1 MQRILICKQAASPIE
16 AHIYEHLAMTKL
28 KQIMQQSGLLRQI
41 DYFALGTHYPGTGL
55 ITIDI
60 DLYTGEA
67 VNLAYD
73 LRQLQA
79 FTDNESLSLAMSQI
93 AAENDCT
100 IICNDLD
107 KLQHNMVKLNKN
119 DWQLIEEI
127 DQPLIISQLVEH
139 KFLYETDNP
148 TTSIS
153 RISCNLSHPPNSDTV
168 LLALFYYLAFVIH
181 GTVSDIANVRLGYY
195 NLSEYTKQ
203 ISQNTSCICDFA
215 ALSNLADRTKL
226 RDIYHE
232 VIRKMLEKTTLAR
245 ISRRI
250 KSFSYND
257 GKMNVPNIDMYISEI
272 GIVAGEKTWQ
282 KLAEEKT
289 ITNLLDKMILEIA

>member
-1 MQRILICKQAASPIE
+1 
-16 AHIYEHLAMTKL
+16 MTKL
-28 KQIMQQSGLLRQI
+28 KQIVQQFGLLRQI
-41 DYFALGTHYPGTGL
+41 DYFALGTHYSGTGF

-60 DLYTGEA
+60 DLYTEEA
-67 VNLAYD
+67 VNLAHD

-79 FTDNESLSLAMSQI
+79 FTDNESLNLAMSQI

-107 KLQHNMVKLNKN
+107 KLQHNIAKLNKN
-119 DWQLIEEI
+119 DWQSIEEI
-127 DQPLIISQLVEH
+127 DQPLIISQIAEH
-139 KFLYETDNP
+139 KFLYETDDP
-148 TTSIS
+148 TASIS
-153 RISCNLSHPPNSDTV
+153 RISCTLKQPPNSNAT

-195 NLSEYTKQ
+195 NLSEHTERINK
-203 ISQNTSCICDFA
+203 STSCICDFA
-215 ALSNLADRTKL
+215 ALSNLADRAKL

-232 VIRKMLEKTTLAR
+232 VIGKMLEKAALTR

-250 KSFSYND
+250 KSFSYTD

-272 GIVAGEKTWQ
+272 GIVAGEKTWH

>member
-1 MQRILICKQAASPIE
+1 
-16 AHIYEHLAMTKL
+16 MTKL

-41 DYFALGTHYPGTGL
+41 DYFALGTHYSSTGF

-60 DLYTGEA
+60 DLYTEEA
-67 VNLAYD
+67 VNLAHD
-73 LRQLQA
+73 LQQLQV

-119 DWQLIEEI
+119 DWQPIEEI
-127 DQPLIISQLVEH
+127 DQPLIISQLAEH
-139 KFLYETDNP
+139 KFLYETDDP
-148 TTSIS
+148 ITSIS
-153 RISCNLSHPPNSDTV
+153 RISCALSQPPNSDTV

-195 NLSEYTKQ
+195 NLSERTEQ
-203 ISQNTSCICDFA
+203 IDQNTSCICDFA
-215 ALSNLADRTKL
+215 ALSNLADRDKL

-232 VIRKMLEKTTLAR
+232 VIGKMLEKAALTR

-272 GIVAGEKTWQ
+272 GVVAGEKTWQ

-289 ITNLLDKMILEIA
+289 ITNLLNKMILEIA

>member
-1 MQRILICKQAASPIE
+1 
-16 AHIYEHLAMTKL
+16 MTKL

-41 DYFALGTHYPGTGL
+41 DYFALGTHYSSTGF

-60 DLYTGEA
+60 DLYTEEA
-67 VNLAYD
+67 VNLAHD
-73 LRQLQA
+73 LQQLQV

-119 DWQLIEEI
+119 DWQPIEEI
-127 DQPLIISQLVEH
+127 DQPLIISQLAEH
-139 KFLYETDNP
+139 KFLYETEDP

-153 RISCNLSHPPNSDTV
+153 RISCALSQLPNDNAA

-195 NLSEYTKQ
+195 DISEYTERINK
-203 ISQNTSCICDFA
+203 STSCICDFA
-215 ALSNLADRTKL
+215 ALSNLADRAKL

-232 VIRKMLEKTTLAR
+232 VIGKMLEKTALAR

-272 GIVAGEKTWQ
+272 GVVAGEKTWQ

>member
-1 MQRILICKQAASPIE
+1 
-16 AHIYEHLAMTKL
+16 MTKL
-28 KQIMQQSGLLRQI
+28 KQIMQQFGLLRQI
-41 DYFALGTHYPGTGL
+41 DYFALGTHYSGTGF

-60 DLYTGEA
+60 DLYTEEA
-67 VNLAYD
+67 VNLAHD

-79 FTDNESLSLAMSQI
+79 FTDNESLNLAMSQI

-107 KLQHNMVKLNKN
+107 KLQHNMAKLNKN
-119 DWQLIEEI
+119 DWQSIEEI
-127 DQPLIISQLVEH
+127 DQPLIISQIAEH
-139 KFLYETDNP
+139 KFLYENDNP

-153 RISCNLSHPPNSDTV
+153 RISCALKQPPNSDAT

-181 GTVSDIANVRLGYY
+181 GTVSDTANVRLGYY
-195 NLSEYTKQ
+195 DLSEHTERINK
-203 ISQNTSCICDFA
+203 STSCICDFA
-215 ALSNLADRTKL
+215 ALSNLADRAKL

-232 VIRKMLEKTTLAR
+232 VIGKMLEKAALAR

-250 KSFSYND
+250 KSFSYGD
-257 GKMNVPNIDMYISEI
+257 GKMDTPNIDMYISETA
-272 GIVAGEKTWQ
+272 IVVGEKTWQ

-289 ITNLLDKMILEIA
+289 ITNLLNKMILEIA

>member
-28 KQIMQQSGLLRQI
+28 KQIMQQFGLLRQI
-41 DYFALGTHYPGTGL
+41 DYFALGTHYSGTGF

-60 DLYTGEA
+60 DLYTEEA
-67 VNLAYD
+67 VNLAHG

-79 FTDNESLSLAMSQI
+79 FTDNESLNLAMSQI

-100 IICNDLD
+100 IICSDLD
-107 KLQHNMVKLNKN
+107 KLQHNIAILNKN
-119 DWQLIEEI
+119 DWQSIEEI
-127 DQPLIISQLVEH
+127 DQPLIISQLAEH

-148 TTSIS
+148 TTSIN
-153 RISCNLSHPPNSDTV
+153 RISCALSQPPNTDTV

-195 NLSEYTKQ
+195 DLSEHTERINK
-203 ISQNTSCICDFA
+203 STSCICDFA
-215 ALSNLADRTKL
+215 ALSNLADRAKL

-232 VIRKMLEKTTLAR
+232 VIGKMLEKAALAR

-250 KSFSYND
+250 KSFSYGD
-257 GKMNVPNIDMYISEI
+257 GKMDTPNIDMYISET
-272 GIVAGEKTWQ
+272 GIVVGEKTWQ
-282 KLAEEKT
+282 KLAKEKT
-289 ITNLLDKMILEIA
+289 IANLLNKMILEIV

>member
-28 KQIMQQSGLLRQI
+28 KQIMQQFGLLRQI
-41 DYFALGTHYPGTGL
+41 DYFALGTHYSDTGF

-60 DLYTGEA
+60 DLYTEEA
-67 VNLAYD
+67 VNLAHD

-79 FTDNESLSLAMSQI
+79 FTDNESLNLAMSQI
-93 AAENDCT
+93 TAENDCT

-107 KLQHNMVKLNKN
+107 KLQHNIAKLNKN
-119 DWQLIEEI
+119 DWQSIEEI
-127 DQPLIISQLVEH
+127 DQPLIISQLAEH
-139 KFLYETDNP
+139 KFLYETDDP
-148 TTSIS
+148 ITSIS
-153 RISCNLSHPPNSDTV
+153 RISCVLNQPPNSDTA

-195 NLSEYTKQ
+195 NISECTKQ
-203 ISQNTSCICDFA
+203 IGQNTSCICDFA
-215 ALSNLADRTKL
+215 ALSNLADRDKL

-232 VIRKMLEKTTLAR
+232 VIGKMLEKAALAR

-250 KSFSYND
+250 KSFSYGD
-257 GKMNVPNIDMYISEI
+257 GKMDTPNVDMYISEI
-272 GIVAGEKTWQ
+272 GIVVGEKTWQ

>member
-1 MQRILICKQAASPIE
+1 
-16 AHIYEHLAMTKL
+16 MTKL
-28 KQIMQQSGLLRQI
+28 KQIMQQFGLLRQI
-41 DYFALGTHYPGTGL
+41 DYFALGTHYSGTGF

-60 DLYTGEA
+60 DLYTEEA
-67 VNLAYD
+67 VNLAHD

-79 FTDNESLSLAMSQI
+79 FTDNESLNLAMSQI

-107 KLQHNMVKLNKN
+107 KLQHNIAKLNKN
-119 DWQLIEEI
+119 DWQSIEEI
-127 DQPLIISQLVEH
+127 DQPLIISQLAEH
-139 KFLYETDNP
+139 KFLYETDDP
-148 TTSIS
+148 ITSIS
-153 RISCNLSHPPNSDTV
+153 RISCVLNQPPNSDTA

-195 NLSEYTKQ
+195 NLSERTEQ
-203 ISQNTSCICDFA
+203 IDQNTSCICDFA

-232 VIRKMLEKTTLAR
+232 VIGKMLEKTTLAR

>member
-100 IICNDLD
+100 IICNNLD

-119 DWQLIEEI
+119 DWQSIEKI
-127 DQPLIISQLVEH
+127 DQPLIISQLAEH
-139 KFLYETDNP
+139 KFLYETDDP
-148 TTSIS
+148 ITSIS
-153 RISCNLSHPPNSDTV
+153 HISCALKQLPNDNAA
-168 LLALFYYLAFVIH
+168 LLALFYYLAFIIH
-181 GTVSDIANVRLGYY
+181 GTVADIANVRLGYY
-195 NLSEYTKQ
+195 NLSERTEQ
-203 ISQNTSCICDFA
+203 IDQNTSCICDFA
-215 ALSNLADRTKL
+215 ALSNLADRAKL

-232 VIRKMLEKTTLAR
+232 VIGKMLEKTALAR

>member
-1 MQRILICKQAASPIE
+1 
-16 AHIYEHLAMTKL
+16 MTKL

-41 DYFALGTHYPGTGL
+41 DYFALGTHYSGTGF

-60 DLYTGEA
+60 DLYTEEA
-67 VNLAYD
+67 VNLAHD

-79 FTDNESLSLAMSQI
+79 FTDNESLNLAMSQI

-119 DWQLIEEI
+119 DWQSIEEI
-127 DQPLIISQLVEH
+127 DQPLIISQLAEH
-139 KFLYETDNP
+139 KFLYETDDP
-148 TTSIS
+148 ITSIS
-153 RISCNLSHPPNSDTV
+153 RISCALSQPPNSDTV

-195 NLSEYTKQ
+195 NLSERTEQ
-203 ISQNTSCICDFA
+203 IDQNTSCICDFA
-215 ALSNLADRTKL
+215 ALSNSADRAKL

-232 VIRKMLEKTTLAR
+232 VIGKMLEKAALTR

-272 GIVAGEKTWQ
+272 GVVAGEKTWQ

>member
-1 MQRILICKQAASPIE
+1 MQRILICKQATSPIE

-28 KQIMQQSGLLRQI
+28 KQIMQQFGLLRQI
-41 DYFALGTHYPGTGL
+41 DYFALGTHYSGTGFV
-55 ITIDI
+55 TIDI
-60 DLYTGEA
+60 DLYTEEA
-67 VNLAYD
+67 VNLAHD

-79 FTDNESLSLAMSQI
+79 LTDNESLNLAMSQI

-107 KLQHNMVKLNKN
+107 KLQYNIAKLNKN
-119 DWQLIEEI
+119 DWQSIEKI
-127 DQPLIISQLVEH
+127 DQPLIISQIAEH
-139 KFLYETDNP
+139 KFLYETDDP
-148 TTSIS
+148 TASIS
-153 RISCNLSHPPNSDTV
+153 RISCTLKQPPNSNAT

-195 NLSEYTKQ
+195 DLSECTKQ
-203 ISQNTSCICDFA
+203 IDQNTSCICDFA
-215 ALSNLADRTKL
+215 ALSNLADRAKL

-232 VIRKMLEKTTLAR
+232 VIGKILEKTALAR

-272 GIVAGEKTWQ
+272 GVVTGEKTWQ

>member
-1 MQRILICKQAASPIE
+1 
-16 AHIYEHLAMTKL
+16 MTKL
-28 KQIMQQSGLLRQI
+28 KQIMQQFGLLRQI
-41 DYFALGTHYPGTGL
+41 DYFALGTHYSGTGFV
-55 ITIDI
+55 TIDI
-60 DLYTGEA
+60 DLYTEEA
-67 VNLAYD
+67 VNLAHD

-79 FTDNESLSLAMSQI
+79 LTDNESLNLAMSQI

-100 IICNDLD
+100 IICSDLD
-107 KLQHNMVKLNKN
+107 KLQHNIAILNKN
-119 DWQLIEEI
+119 DWQSIEEI
-127 DQPLIISQLVEH
+127 DQPLIISQLAEH

-153 RISCNLSHPPNSDTV
+153 RISYALKQPPNSDAT

-195 NLSEYTKQ
+195 DLSEHTERINK
-203 ISQNTSCICDFA
+203 STSCICDFA
-215 ALSNLADRTKL
+215 ALSNLADRAKL

-232 VIRKMLEKTTLAR
+232 VIGKMLEKAALAR

-250 KSFSYND
+250 KSFSYGD
-257 GKMNVPNIDMYISEI
+257 GKMDTPNIDMYISET
-272 GIVAGEKTWQ
+272 GIVVGEKTWQ

>member
-1 MQRILICKQAASPIE
+1 
-16 AHIYEHLAMTKL
+16 MTKL
-28 KQIMQQSGLLRQI
+28 KQIMQQFGLLRQI
-41 DYFALGTHYPGTGL
+41 DYFALGTHYSGTGF

-60 DLYTGEA
+60 DLYTEEA

-73 LRQLQA
+73 LRRLQA
-79 FTDNESLSLAMSQI
+79 LTDNESLNLAMSQI

-100 IICNDLD
+100 IICNNLD
-107 KLQHNMVKLNKN
+107 KLQHNIAKLNKN
-119 DWQLIEEI
+119 DWQSIEKI

-148 TTSIS
+148 TASIS
-153 RISCNLSHPPNSDTV
+153 RISCALKQPPNSDAT

-195 NLSEYTKQ
+195 DLSEYTEQ
-203 ISQNTSCICDFA
+203 IGQNTSYICDFA

-232 VIRKMLEKTTLAR
+232 VIGKMLEKAALTR

-250 KSFSYND
+250 KSFSYGD
-257 GKMNVPNIDMYISEI
+257 GKMDTPNVDMYISET
-272 GIVAGEKTWQ
+272 GIVVGEKTWQ

-289 ITNLLDKMILEIA
+289 IANMLDKTILEIV

>member
-1 MQRILICKQAASPIE
+1 
-16 AHIYEHLAMTKL
+16 MTKL

-41 DYFALGTHYPGTGL
+41 DYFALGTHYSSTGF

-60 DLYTGEA
+60 DLYTEEA
-67 VNLAYD
+67 VNLAHD
-73 LRQLQA
+73 LQQLQV

-119 DWQLIEEI
+119 DWQPIEEI
-127 DQPLIISQLVEH
+127 DQPLIISQLAEH
-139 KFLYETDNP
+139 KFLYETEDP

-153 RISCNLSHPPNSDTV
+153 RISCALSQLPNDNAA

-195 NLSEYTKQ
+195 NLSERTEQ
-203 ISQNTSCICDFA
+203 IDQNTSCICDFA

-232 VIRKMLEKTTLAR
+232 VIGKMLEKTTLAR

-272 GIVAGEKTWQ
+272 GVVAGEKTWQ

-289 ITNLLDKMILEIA
+289 ITNLLNKMTLEIA

>member
-1 MQRILICKQAASPIE
+1 
-16 AHIYEHLAMTKL
+16 
-28 KQIMQQSGLLRQI
+28 MQQYGLLRQI
-41 DYFALGTHYPGTGL
+41 DYFALGTHYSGTGF

-60 DLYTGEA
+60 DLYTEEA
-67 VNLAYD
+67 VNLVHD

-79 FTDNESLSLAMSQI
+79 FTDNKSLSLAMSQI

-107 KLQHNMVKLNKN
+107 KLQHNIAKLNKN
-119 DWQLIEEI
+119 DWQSIEEI
-127 DQPLIISQLVEH
+127 DQPLIISQLAEH

-148 TTSIS
+148 TMSVS
-153 RISCNLSHPPNSDTV
+153 RIPCTLKQPPNSNTV

-195 NLSEYTKQ
+195 NLSEHTERINK
-203 ISQNTSCICDFA
+203 STSCICDFA
-215 ALSNLADRTKL
+215 ALSNLADRDKL

-232 VIRKMLEKTTLAR
+232 VIGKMLEKAALTR

-250 KSFSYND
+250 KSFSYGD
-257 GKMNVPNIDMYISEI
+257 GKMDAPNVDMYISET
-272 GIVAGEKTWQ
+272 GIVVGEKTWQ
-282 KLAEEKT
+282 KLAKEKT
-289 ITNLLDKMILEIA
+289 IANLLNKTILEIV

>member
-1 MQRILICKQAASPIE
+1 
-16 AHIYEHLAMTKL
+16 MTKL

-41 DYFALGTHYPGTGL
+41 DYFALGTHYSSTGF

-60 DLYTGEA
+60 DLYTEEA
-67 VNLAYD
+67 VNLAHD
-73 LRQLQA
+73 LQQLQV

-119 DWQLIEEI
+119 DWQPIEEI
-127 DQPLIISQLVEH
+127 DQPLIISQLAEH
-139 KFLYETDNP
+139 KFLYETDDP
-148 TTSIS
+148 ITSIS
-153 RISCNLSHPPNSDTV
+153 RISCALSQPPNSDTV

-195 NLSEYTKQ
+195 NLSERTEQ
-203 ISQNTSCICDFA
+203 IDQNTSCICDFA
-215 ALSNLADRTKL
+215 ALSNLADRDKL

-272 GIVAGEKTWQ
+272 GVVAGEKTWQ
-282 KLAEEKT
+282 KLAKEKT
-289 ITNLLDKMILEIA
+289 IANLLNKTILEIV

>member
-1 MQRILICKQAASPIE
+1 
-16 AHIYEHLAMTKL
+16 MTKL

-41 DYFALGTHYPGTGL
+41 DYFALGTHYSSTGF

-60 DLYTGEA
+60 DLYTEEA
-67 VNLAYD
+67 VNLAHD
-73 LRQLQA
+73 LQQLQV

-119 DWQLIEEI
+119 DWQPIEEI
-127 DQPLIISQLVEH
+127 DQPLIISQLAEH
-139 KFLYETDNP
+139 KFLYETEDP

-153 RISCNLSHPPNSDTV
+153 RISCALSQPPNSNTA

-195 NLSEYTKQ
+195 DLSEHTERINK
-203 ISQNTSCICDFA
+203 STSCICDFA
-215 ALSNLADRTKL
+215 ALSNLADRDKL

-232 VIRKMLEKTTLAR
+232 VIGKMLEKAALAR

-272 GIVAGEKTWQ
+272 GVVAGEKTWQ
-282 KLAEEKT
+282 KLAKEKT
-289 ITNLLDKMILEIA
+289 IANLLDKMILEIT

>member
-1 MQRILICKQAASPIE
+1 
-16 AHIYEHLAMTKL
+16 MTKL

-41 DYFALGTHYPGTGL
+41 DYFALGTHYSSTGF

-60 DLYTGEA
+60 DLYTEEA
-67 VNLAYD
+67 VNLAHD
-73 LRQLQA
+73 LQQLQV

-119 DWQLIEEI
+119 DWQPIEEI
-127 DQPLIISQLVEH
+127 DQPLIISQLAEH
-139 KFLYETDNP
+139 KFLYETEDP

-153 RISCNLSHPPNSDTV
+153 RISCALSQLPNDNAA

-195 NLSEYTKQ
+195 DLSEHTERINK
-203 ISQNTSCICDFA
+203 STSCICEFA
-215 ALSNLADRTKL
+215 ALSNLADIAKL

-232 VIRKMLEKTTLAR
+232 VIGKMLEKAALTR

>member
-41 DYFALGTHYPGTGL
+41 DYFALGTHYSGTGF

-60 DLYTGEA
+60 DLYTEEA
-67 VNLAYD
+67 VNLAHD

-79 FTDNESLSLAMSQI
+79 FTDNESLNLAMSQI

-107 KLQHNMVKLNKN
+107 KLQHNMVKLNKD
-119 DWQLIEEI
+119 DWQSIEKI
-127 DQPLIISQLVEH
+127 DQPLIISQLAEQ

-153 RISCNLSHPPNSDTV
+153 RISCALKQAPNSDTV

-181 GTVSDIANVRLGYY
+181 GTVSDIANIRLGYY
-195 NLSEYTKQ
+195 NLSECTKQ
-203 ISQNTSCICDFA
+203 IGQNTSCICDFA
-215 ALSNLADRTKL
+215 ALSNLADRAKL

-232 VIRKMLEKTTLAR
+232 VIGKMLEKAALAR

-257 GKMNVPNIDMYISEI
+257 GKMNVPNVDMYISEI
-272 GIVAGEKTWQ
+272 GVVAGEKT
-282 KLAEEKT
+282 
-289 ITNLLDKMILEIA
+289 

>member
-28 KQIMQQSGLLRQI
+28 KQIMQQSGLFRQI
-41 DYFALGTHYPGTGL
+41 DYFALGTHYSGTGF

-60 DLYTGEA
+60 DLYTEEA
-67 VNLAYD
+67 VNLAHD
-73 LRQLQA
+73 LRQLQVS
-79 FTDNESLSLAMSQI
+79 TDNESLSLAMSQI

-100 IICNDLD
+100 IICNNLD

-119 DWQLIEEI
+119 DWQSIEEI

-153 RISCNLSHPPNSDTV
+153 RISCNLSYPPNSDTV

-215 ALSNLADRTKL
+215 ALSNLADRAKL

-232 VIRKMLEKTTLAR
+232 VIGKMLEKTALAR

-257 GKMNVPNIDMYISEI
+257 GKMNVPNVDMYISEI
-272 GIVAGEKTWQ
+272 GVVAGEKTWQ

-289 ITNLLDKMILEIA
+289 IANLLNKTILEIV

>member
-1 MQRILICKQAASPIE
+1 
-16 AHIYEHLAMTKL
+16 MTKL
-28 KQIMQQSGLLRQI
+28 KQIMQQLGLLRQI
-41 DYFALGTHYPGTGL
+41 DYFALGTHYSGTGF

-60 DLYTGEA
+60 DLYTEEA
-67 VNLAYD
+67 VNLAHD

-79 FTDNESLSLAMSQI
+79 FTDNESLDLAMSQI

-107 KLQHNMVKLNKN
+107 KLQHNIAKLNKN
-119 DWQLIEEI
+119 DWQSIEEI
-127 DQPLIISQLVEH
+127 DQPLIISQLAEH
-139 KFLYETDNP
+139 KFLYETDDP
-148 TTSIS
+148 ITSIS
-153 RISCNLSHPPNSDTV
+153 RISCVLNQPPNSDTA

-195 NLSEYTKQ
+195 NLSERTEQ
-203 ISQNTSCICDFA
+203 IDQNTSCICDFA

-232 VIRKMLEKTTLAR
+232 VIGKMLEKTTLAR

>member
-41 DYFALGTHYPGTGL
+41 DYFALGTHYSSTGF

-60 DLYTGEA
+60 DLYTEEA
-67 VNLAYD
+67 VNLAHD
-73 LRQLQA
+73 LQQLQV

-119 DWQLIEEI
+119 DWQPIEEI
-127 DQPLIISQLVEH
+127 DQPLIISQLAEH
-139 KFLYETDNP
+139 KFLYETDDP
-148 TTSIS
+148 ITSIS
-153 RISCNLSHPPNSDTV
+153 RISCALSQPPNSDTV

-195 NLSEYTKQ
+195 NLSERTEQ
-203 ISQNTSCICDFA
+203 IDQNTSCICDFA
-215 ALSNLADRTKL
+215 ALSNLADRDKL

-272 GIVAGEKTWQ
+272 GVVAGEKTWQ
-282 KLAEEKT
+282 KLAKEKT
-289 ITNLLDKMILEIA
+289 IANLLNKTILEIV

>member
-28 KQIMQQSGLLRQI
+28 KQIMQQFGLLRQI
-41 DYFALGTHYPGTGL
+41 DYFALGTHYSDTGF

-60 DLYTGEA
+60 DLYTEEA
-67 VNLAYD
+67 VNLAHD

-119 DWQLIEEI
+119 DWQPIEEI
-127 DQPLIISQLVEH
+127 DQPLIISQLAEH
-139 KFLYETDNP
+139 KFLYETDDP
-148 TTSIS
+148 ITSIS
-153 RISCNLSHPPNSDTV
+153 RISCALSQPPNSDTV

-195 NLSEYTKQ
+195 NLSERTEQ
-203 ISQNTSCICDFA
+203 IDQNTSCICDFV
-215 ALSNLADRTKL
+215 ALSNLADRDKL

-232 VIRKMLEKTTLAR
+232 VIGKMLEKAALTR

>member
-1 MQRILICKQAASPIE
+1 MQRILICKQATSPIE

-28 KQIMQQSGLLRQI
+28 KQIMQQFGLLRQI
-41 DYFALGTHYPGTGL
+41 DYFALGTHYSGTGF

-60 DLYTGEA
+60 DLYTEEA
-67 VNLAYD
+67 VNLAHD

-79 FTDNESLSLAMSQI
+79 FTDNESLNLAMSQI

-100 IICNDLD
+100 IICNNLD
-107 KLQHNMVKLNKN
+107 RLQHNIAKLNKN
-119 DWQLIEEI
+119 DWQSIEEI
-127 DQPLIISQLVEH
+127 DQPLIISQLAEH
-139 KFLYETDNP
+139 KFLYENDNP

-153 RISCNLSHPPNSDTV
+153 RISCALKQPPNSDAT

-181 GTVSDIANVRLGYY
+181 GTVSDTANVRLGYY
-195 NLSEYTKQ
+195 DLSEHTERINK
-203 ISQNTSCICDFA
+203 STSCICDFA
-215 ALSNLADRTKL
+215 ALSNLADRAKL

-232 VIRKMLEKTTLAR
+232 VIGKMLEKAALAR

-250 KSFSYND
+250 KSFSYGD
-257 GKMNVPNIDMYISEI
+257 GKMDTPNIDMYISETA
-272 GIVAGEKTWQ
+272 IVVGEKTWQ

-289 ITNLLDKMILEIA
+289 ITNLLNKMILEIA

>member
-1 MQRILICKQAASPIE
+1 
-16 AHIYEHLAMTKL
+16 MTKL

-41 DYFALGTHYPGTGL
+41 DYFALGTHYSGTGF

-60 DLYTGEA
+60 DLYTEEA
-67 VNLAYD
+67 VNLAHD

-79 FTDNESLSLAMSQI
+79 FTDNESLNLAMSQI
-93 AAENDCT
+93 DAENDCT

-107 KLQHNMVKLNKN
+107 KLQRNIAKLNKN
-119 DWQLIEEI
+119 DWQSIEEI
-127 DQPLIISQLVEH
+127 DQPLIISQLAEH
-139 KFLYETDNP
+139 KFLYETDDP
-148 TTSIS
+148 ITSIS
-153 RISCNLSHPPNSDTV
+153 RISCVLNQPPNSDTA

-195 NLSEYTKQ
+195 NISECTKQ
-203 ISQNTSCICDFA
+203 IGQNTSCICDFA
-215 ALSNLADRTKL
+215 ALSNLADRDKL

-232 VIRKMLEKTTLAR
+232 VIGKMLEKAALAR

-250 KSFSYND
+250 KSFSYGD
-257 GKMNVPNIDMYISEI
+257 GKMDTPNVDMYISEI
-272 GIVAGEKTWQ
+272 GIVVGEKTWQ

>member
-28 KQIMQQSGLLRQI
+28 KQIMQQSGLFRQI
-41 DYFALGTHYPGTGL
+41 DYFALGTHYSGTGF

-60 DLYTGEA
+60 DLYTEEA
-67 VNLAYD
+67 VNLAHD

-93 AAENDCT
+93 TAENDCT

-153 RISCNLSHPPNSDTV
+153 RISCALSHPPNSDTV

-195 NLSEYTKQ
+195 NLSERTEQ
-203 ISQNTSCICDFA
+203 IDQNTSCICDFA

-232 VIRKMLEKTTLAR
+232 VIGKMLEKTTLAR

-282 KLAEEKT
+282 KLAKEKT
-289 ITNLLDKMILEIA
+289 IANLINKIILEIV

>member
-1 MQRILICKQAASPIE
+1 
-16 AHIYEHLAMTKL
+16 
-28 KQIMQQSGLLRQI
+28 MQQSGLLRQI

-79 FTDNESLSLAMSQI
+79 FTDNESLNLAMSQI

-119 DWQLIEEI
+119 DWQSIEEI

-153 RISCNLSHPPNSDTV
+153 RISCALKQPPNSDAM

-195 NLSEYTKQ
+195 NLSECTKQ
-203 ISQNTSCICDFA
+203 IDQNTSCICDFA
-215 ALSNLADRTKL
+215 ALSNLADRAKL

-232 VIRKMLEKTTLAR
+232 VIGKMLEKAALTR

-257 GKMNVPNIDMYISEI
+257 GKMNVSNIDMYISEI

-289 ITNLLDKMILEIA
+289 IANLLNKTILEIV

>member
-28 KQIMQQSGLLRQI
+28 KQIVQQYGLLRQI
-41 DYFALGTHYPGTGL
+41 DYFALGTHYSGTGF

-60 DLYTGEA
+60 DLYTEEA
-67 VNLAYD
+67 VNLAHD

-79 FTDNESLSLAMSQI
+79 FTDNESLNLAMSQI

-107 KLQHNMVKLNKN
+107 KLQHNIAKLNKN
-119 DWQLIEEI
+119 DWQSIEEI
-127 DQPLIISQLVEH
+127 DQPLIISRLAEH
-139 KFLYETDNP
+139 KFLYETEDP

-153 RISCNLSHPPNSDTV
+153 RISCALSQPPNSDTV

-195 NLSEYTKQ
+195 NLSECTKQ
-203 ISQNTSCICDFA
+203 IGQNTSCICDFA
-215 ALSNLADRTKL
+215 ALSNLADRDKL

-232 VIRKMLEKTTLAR
+232 VIGKMLEKAALTR

>member
-1 MQRILICKQAASPIE
+1 
-16 AHIYEHLAMTKL
+16 MTKL
-28 KQIMQQSGLLRQI
+28 KQIMQQFGLLRQI
-41 DYFALGTHYPGTGL
+41 DYFALGTHYSGTGF

-60 DLYTGEA
+60 DLYTEEA
-67 VNLAYD
+67 VNLAHD

-79 FTDNESLSLAMSQI
+79 LTDNESLNLAMSQI

-100 IICNDLD
+100 IICNNLG
-107 KLQHNMVKLNKN
+107 KLQHNIAKLNKN
-119 DWQLIEEI
+119 NWQSIEEI

-139 KFLYETDNP
+139 QFLYETDDP

-153 RISCNLSHPPNSDTV
+153 RISCALKQPPNSDAA

-195 NLSEYTKQ
+195 NLSECTKQ
-203 ISQNTSCICDFA
+203 IGKNTSCICEFA

-232 VIRKMLEKTTLAR
+232 VIGKMLEKAALTR
-245 ISRRI
+245 ISHRI

-272 GIVAGEKTWQ
+272 GVVAGEKTWQ

-289 ITNLLDKMILEIA
+289 ITNLLNKMILEIA

>member
-41 DYFALGTHYPGTGL
+41 DYFALGTHYSGTGF

-67 VNLAYD
+67 VNLAHD
-73 LRQLQA
+73 LQQLQV
-79 FTDNESLSLAMSQI
+79 FTDNESLNLAMSQI

-119 DWQLIEEI
+119 DWQSIEEI
-127 DQPLIISQLVEH
+127 DQPLIISQLAEH

-153 RISCNLSHPPNSDTV
+153 RISCALKQPPNSDTV

-195 NLSEYTKQ
+195 NLSECTKQ
-203 ISQNTSCICDFA
+203 IGQNTSCICDFA
-215 ALSNLADRTKL
+215 VLSNLADRDKL

-232 VIRKMLEKTTLAR
+232 VIGKMLEKAALAR

-272 GIVAGEKTWQ
+272 GVVAGEKTWQ
-282 KLAEEKT
+282 KLAKEKT
-289 ITNLLDKMILEIA
+289 IANLLDKMILEIT

>member
-1 MQRILICKQAASPIE
+1 
-16 AHIYEHLAMTKL
+16 MTKL
-28 KQIMQQSGLLRQI
+28 KQIMQQLGLLRQI
-41 DYFALGTHYPGTGL
+41 DYFALGTHYSGTGF

-60 DLYTGEA
+60 DLYTEEA
-67 VNLAYD
+67 VNLAHD

-79 FTDNESLSLAMSQI
+79 FTDNESLNLAMSQI

-107 KLQHNMVKLNKN
+107 KLQHNIAKLNKN
-119 DWQLIEEI
+119 DWQSIEKI
-127 DQPLIISQLVEH
+127 DQPLIISQIAEH
-139 KFLYETDNP
+139 KFLYETDDP
-148 TTSIS
+148 ITSIS
-153 RISCNLSHPPNSDTV
+153 RISCVLNQPPNSDTA

-195 NLSEYTKQ
+195 NLSERTEQ
-203 ISQNTSCICDFA
+203 IDQNTSCICDFA

-232 VIRKMLEKTTLAR
+232 VIGKMLEKTTLAR